1 LKKNLLIY
9 RKPRS
14 LGNFSMEGI
23 LVTLA
28 PYLKNQVSF
37 WQAPEESKGFWPRLI
52 SVCSLRSFLKQHPHE
67 VVHVFGD
74 VNFLLWGAPKVRRI
88 LTVHDIGFLYQTKG
102 IKRMLL
108 RYFWLSGPLKKAHAV
123 VAVSEATKQEIQRWY
138 PRQKISVIPTVIDP
152 RFVRQDK
159 PFNDSCPS
167 ILLLGTAPN
176 KNLNRVLL
184 ALQHLPIK
192 LTLVGKCTREQN
204 DLLAKL
210 DHSQKDR
217 VSFEELLSL
226 YFQADIVMLCSTH
239 EGFGMPILEAQAT
252 GRVIITS
259 NCSSMPEI
267 AGEGACLVDPFSV
280 ESIRMGVQL
289 VINDRSYR
297 NSLIEK
303 GFRNVQRFQ
312 AADVAKQYLD
322 LYQSLLQ

>member
-1 LKKNLLIY
+1 MESILL
-9 RKPRS
+9 
-14 LGNFSMEGI
+14 
-23 LVTLA
+23 TLT
-28 PYLKNQVSF
+28 PYLKSHVSF
-37 WQAPEESKGFWPRLI
+37 WQAPEESKRLWPRI
-52 SVCSLRSFLKQHPHE
+52 TSVWSLRSFLKKNPHQ

-74 VNFLLWGAPKVRRI
+74 VNFMLWGAPKVKRV
-88 LTVHDIGFLYQTKG
+88 LTIHDIGFLHQSKG
-102 IKRMLL
+102 FKRMLL
-108 RYFWLSGPLKKAHAV
+108 RYFWLSGPLKKAHSV
-123 VAVSEATKQEIQRWY
+123 VAVSEATKKEIQILY
-138 PRQKISVIPTVIDP
+138 PKQNITVIHSVIDP

-159 PFNDSCPS
+159 AFNEATPS

-184 ALQHLPIK
+184 ALQNLPIE

-204 DLLAKL
+204 DLLTKL

-252 GRVIITS
+252 GRVVITS

-303 GFRNVQRFQ
+303 GFRNVQRFK
-312 AADVAKQYLD
+312 ATDVAKQYLA
-322 LYQSLLQ
+322 LYQSLLHS